1 MLERIKSRFFAKI
14 LFSYLDEKKK
24 LKLVR
29 YNKSLQ
35 KNLAISINNYL
46 HFNGRYII
54 YESNGKGKE
63 YSQNGEL
70 IYEGEF
76 LQCEKNGKGIEY
88 NINGL
93 LMSYEG
99 EYLNGKRSGKGK
111 EYLYKTLLFEGV
123 YLNNKRNGYLNGK
136 AISGIK
142 YDHNGNILYQFNNI
156 NGKGKEYYPN
166 GQLSFEGEFLN
177 CKKMEKEKNI
187 IEMNN

>member
-76 LQCEKNGKGIEY
+76 LHCEKNGKGKEY
-88 NINGL
+88 NINGPST
-93 LMSYEG
+93 SYEG

-111 EYLYKTLLFEGV
+111 KIF
-123 YLNNKRNGYLNGK
+123 
-136 AISGIK
+136 I
-142 YDHNGNILYQFNNI
+142 Q
-156 NGKGKEYYPN
+156 
-166 GQLSFEGEFLN
+166 
-177 CKKMEKEKNI
+177 NI
-187 IEMNN
+187 II